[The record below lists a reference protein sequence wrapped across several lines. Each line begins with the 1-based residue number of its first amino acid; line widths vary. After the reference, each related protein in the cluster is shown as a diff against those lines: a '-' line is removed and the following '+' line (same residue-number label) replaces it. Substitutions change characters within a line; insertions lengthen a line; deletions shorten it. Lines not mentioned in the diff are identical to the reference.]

1 MAPREG
7 SVDRLSVA
15 VVGCGYWGTNY
26 LRNFAENM
34 SCRLVAVADQRP
46 KRLAAIRAKHM
57 SVAASTDAAV
67 VIDDP
72 EVEAVAIAT
81 PVSTHYELC
90 RAALEAGK
98 HVVVAKPLA
107 ATTVEAQDLKELAE
121 RAGLTLLVDHTFLY
135 GAPVRKIRELLDR
148 GDLGEPFYF
157 DSVRVNLGL
166 FQSDVNVIWDLAAHD
181 LSIFMHL
188 LQRDPRSVHAVGA
201 SHSPSELE
209 DVAYVTLTY
218 DDELL
223 AHSHVNWLSPVKIR
237 QTLVAGS
244 EKMLVWN
251 DLAPDEQLRIYDRG
265 VTMSP
270 DAEGVYRL
278 LVDYRMGDV
287 WMPHLERYEPLAA
300 VVDHFVDCV
309 RAGVTPLTDG
319 EFGVRVVR
327 LLEAATCSIRAGGSP
342 VEFASLPTI

>member
-7 SVDRLSVA
+7 RVDRLSVA
-15 VVGCGYWGTNY
+15 VVGCGYWGSNY
-26 LRNFAENM
+26 VRNFAGNKC
-34 SCRLVAVADQRP
+34 CRLVAVADERP
-46 KRLAAIRAKHM
+46 ERLAAMRSKYTG
-57 SVAASTDAAV
+57 VATSSDAAV
-67 VIDDP
+67 VVEDP
-72 EVEAVAIAT
+72 EIEAVAIAP

-90 RAALEAGK
+90 RASLEAGK
-98 HVVVAKPLA
+98 HVIVAKPLA

-181 LSIFMHL
+181 LSIFMYL

-209 DVAYVTLTY
+209 DVAYVTLTC
-218 DDELL
+218 DDDLL
-223 AHSHVNWLSPVKIR
+223 AHCHVNWLSPVKIR

-251 DLAPDEQLRIYDRG
+251 DLLPDEQLRIYDRG
-265 VTMSP
+265 VTISP
-270 DAEGVYRL
+270 DEDDVYKH

-287 WMPHLERYEPLAA
+287 WVPHLERYEPLAA
-300 VVDHFVDCV
+300 MVDHFVDCV
-309 RAGVTPLTDG
+309 CSGLTPLTDG
-319 EFGVRVVR
+319 DFGLRVVR
-327 LLEAATCSIRAGGSP
+327 LLEAATCSLRAGGSP
-342 VEFASLPTI
+342 VEFVPVPTV